1 MLFQYNQ
8 TESCPYYWGPLQYD
22 SIISDFSAHVLIRQ
36 QLSSSIT
43 YYRSFLSDFCLLYD
57 LIPYTGVI
65 SNLQAR
71 YEQTT
76 ALGIA
81 LLQWLLVRCPNV
93 SISSQ
98 VI

>member
-8 TESCPYYWGPLQYD
+8 TESCPYYWGPLQNTTLLYL
-22 SIISDFSAHVLIRQ
+22 ISLLMLIIRQ

-65 SNLQAR
+65 SYLQAR

-76 ALGIA
+76 AL
-81 LLQWLLVRCPNV
+81 
-93 SISSQ
+93 
-98 VI
+98 